1 MTAAHEPEPLIGLIP
16 LIRRVL
22 IDGAR
27 VRGDLDVAAIAH
39 AAVIARDAV
48 LAGRKLLLCGN
59 GGSAADAQHIAA
71 ELVGRFV
78 LERRP
83 LAAIAL
89 TTDTSALT
97 SIANDYG
104 FEHVFARQ
112 IDALG
117 APGDV
122 LVAITT
128 SGTSKN
134 VVAAV
139 AAARARGMK
148 VIGLT
153 GGNGAAFAAACDAG
167 IAVPSTVTARIQECH
182 ITIGHL
188 LCEVIDDAIM
198 AAARSPATAPEPFGQ
213 LLGQPLDQLLGQSP
227 GPAKQRTLEHLIAWR
242 EAQRARH
249 KTVVWTNGV
258 FDVLH
263 VGHLAS
269 LGGARRFGDVLIV
282 GVNGDASVRANKG
295 PERPIYRC
303 EERVALLA
311 ALELV
316 DAILVFDDPTPER
329 VLGQVRPDVH
339 VKGADYAPPHGK
351 PIPERAIVEAYG
363 GRIEFIPMVPGRS
376 STETLARLRSS

>member
-1 MTAAHEPEPLIGLIP
+1 MMTTTTRELERLIQ
-16 LIRRVL
+16 RAL
-22 IDGAR
+22 IDGSR
-27 VRGDLDVAAIAH
+27 VRSDLDVAAIAR
-39 AAVIARDAV
+39 AAELMRDAV
-48 LAGRKLLLCGN
+48 LAGKKVLLCGN

-97 SIANDYG
+97 AIANDYG
-104 FEHVFARQ
+104 YEHVFARQ
-112 IDALG
+112 VDALG
-117 APGDV
+117 AEGDV

-134 VVAAV
+134 VVAAA
-139 AAARARGMK
+139 AAARQRGMK
-148 VIGLT
+148 LIGLT
-153 GGNGAAFAAACDAG
+153 GARGAAFVASCDAG

-188 LCEVIDDAIM
+188 LCEVIDEAF
-198 AAARSPATAPEPFGQ
+198 AAALAAPAAAPETH
-213 LLGQPLDQLLGQSP
+213 
-227 GPAKQRTLEHLIAWR
+227 GPAKQRALEPLIAWR
-242 EAQRARH
+242 EAQRAH
-249 KTVVWTNGV
+249 KKTVVWTNGV

-269 LGGARRFGDVLIV
+269 LRGAKQFGDVLIV
-282 GVNGDASVRANKG
+282 GVNGDASVRASKG

-329 VLGQVRPDVH
+329 VLAQLRPDVH
-339 VKGADYAPPHGK
+339 AKGADYAPPHGK

-363 GRIEFIPMVPGRS
+363 GRIEFIPLVPGRS
-376 STETLARLRSS
+376 STDTLARLRT

>member
-1 MTAAHEPEPLIGLIP
+1 MTAAADDAQRALEQLVQ
-16 LIRRVL
+16 RVL
-22 IDGAR
+22 IEGAR
-27 VRGDLDVAAIAH
+27 VRLDLDVAAIAR
-39 AAVIARDAV
+39 AAALLRDAV
-48 LAGRKLLLCGN
+48 LAGKKVLLCGN

-71 ELVGRFV
+71 ELVGRFEI
-78 LERRP
+78 ERRP

-97 SIANDYG
+97 AIANDYG
-104 FEHVFARQ
+104 YEHVFARQ
-112 IDALG
+112 VDALG
-117 APGDV
+117 ADGDV
-122 LVAITT
+122 LIAITT

-134 VVAAV
+134 VVAAAAV
-139 AAARARGMK
+139 ARTRGMK

-153 GGNGAAFAAACDAG
+153 GGHGAAFVATCDAG
-167 IAVPSTVTARIQECH
+167 VAVSSTVTARIQECH

-188 LCEVIDDAIM
+188 LCEAVDEAFAVT
-198 AAARSPATAPEPFGQ
+198 AAAPAAGPAPH
-213 LLGQPLDQLLGQSP
+213 
-227 GPAKQRTLEHLIAWR
+227 GPAKQWALEPLIAWR
-242 EAQRARH
+242 QALRARK

-269 LGGARRFGDVLIV
+269 LRGAKQLGDVLIV

-329 VLGQVRPDVH
+329 VLAELRPDVH

-351 PIPERAIVEAYG
+351 PIPERAIVEGYG
-363 GRIEFIPMVPGRS
+363 GRIAFLPMVPGRS
-376 STETLARLRSS
+376 STETLARLKG

>member
-1 MTAAHEPEPLIGLIP
+1 VTRVVRPGALER
-16 LIRRVL
+16 LIRTTLV
-22 IDGAR
+22 DGSR
-27 VRGDLDVAAIAH
+27 VRMELDVAAIAR
-39 AAVIARDAV
+39 AAEVMRDAV
-48 LAGRKLLLCGN
+48 LAGKKVLLCGN

-71 ELVGRFV
+71 ELVGRYV

-97 SIANDYG
+97 AIANDYG
-104 FEHVFARQ
+104 YDHVFSRQ
-112 IDALG
+112 VEALG
-117 APGDV
+117 AEGDV
-122 LVAITT
+122 LIAITT

-139 AAARARGMK
+139 TAARGRGMK

-153 GGNGAAFAAACDAG
+153 GGKGGAFVAACDAG
-167 IAVPSTVTARIQECH
+167 VAVPSTVTARIQECH

-188 LCEVIDDAIM
+188 WCEAIDEAFAGSAAEQLAFPVAGAAPADAE
-198 AAARSPATAPEPFGQ
+198 A
-213 LLGQPLDQLLGQSP
+213 
-227 GPAKQRTLEHLIAWR
+227 GPAKQRTLEQLIAWR
-242 EAQRARH
+242 EDQRAR
-249 KTVVWTNGV
+249 KRTVVWTNGV

-269 LGGARRFGDVLIV
+269 LRGAKQFGDALIV

-303 EERVALLA
+303 DERVALLA

-329 VLGQVRPDVH
+329 VLAQLRPDVH

-351 PIPERAIVEAYG
+351 PVPERAVVEAYG
-363 GRIEFIPMVPGRS
+363 GRIEFLPLVPGRS
-376 STETLARLRSS
+376 STDTLARLRS

>member
-1 MTAAHEPEPLIGLIP
+1 MPAASELE
-16 LIRRVL
+16 RRVRDAL
-22 IDGAR
+22 VDGAR
-27 VRGDLDVAAIAH
+27 VRIDLDVAAIAR
-39 AAVIARDAV
+39 AAELMRDAV
-48 LAGRKLLLCGN
+48 LAGKKVLLCGN

-97 SIANDYG
+97 AIANDYG
-104 FEHVFARQ
+104 YGHVFARQ
-112 IDALG
+112 VDALG
-117 APGDV
+117 AAGDV

-134 VVAAV
+134 VVAA
-139 AAARARGMK
+139 ATLARTRGMK

-153 GGNGAAFAAACDAG
+153 GARGAAFVACCDAG
-167 IAVPSTVTARIQECH
+167 VAVPSTVTARIQECH

-188 LCEVIDDAIM
+188 LCEALDEAFAPAIEPP
-198 AAARSPATAPEPFGQ
+198 AAAPRASGHAG
-213 LLGQPLDQLLGQSP
+213 D
-227 GPAKQRTLEHLIAWR
+227 GPAKQRPLEALIAWR
-242 EAQRARH
+242 EAQRAH
-249 KTVVWTNGV
+249 KKTVVWTNGV

-269 LGGARRFGDVLIV
+269 LRGAKQFGDVLIV
-282 GVNGDASVRANKG
+282 GVNGDASVRASKG

-329 VLGQVRPDVH
+329 VLAQLRPDVH
-339 VKGADYAPPHGK
+339 AKGADYAPPHGK

-363 GRIEFIPMVPGRS
+363 GRIEFIPLVPGRS
-376 STETLARLRSS
+376 STDTLARLRT

>member
-1 MTAAHEPEPLIGLIP
+1 MTAAHELEQ
-16 LIRRVL
+16 LIRRALV
-22 IDGAR
+22 DGSR
-27 VRGDLDVAAIAH
+27 VRLDLDVAAIAQA
-39 AAVIARDAV
+39 AAVLRDAV
-48 LAGRKLLLCGN
+48 LAGKKVLLCGN

-89 TTDTSALT
+89 TTDSSALT
-97 SIANDYG
+97 AIANDYG
-104 FEHVFARQ
+104 YEHVFARQ
-112 IDALG
+112 VDALG
-117 APGDV
+117 AEGDV

-134 VVAAV
+134 VVAAAEV
-139 AAARARGMK
+139 ARTRGMK

-153 GGNGAAFAAACDAG
+153 GAKGAAFVASCDAG

-188 LCEVIDDAIM
+188 LCEAVDEAVAVAPGAAI
-198 AAARSPATAPEPFGQ
+198 AAPAAVAPGEPG
-213 LLGQPLDQLLGQSP
+213 
-227 GPAKQRTLEHLIAWR
+227 KQWTLEPLIAWR
-242 EAQRARH
+242 LAQRARK

-269 LGGARRFGDVLIV
+269 LRGAKQFGDVLIV

-295 PERPIYRC
+295 PGRPIYRC
-303 EERVALLA
+303 DERVALLA

-329 VLGQVRPDVH
+329 VLAQLRPDVH
-339 VKGADYAPPHGK
+339 AKGADYAPPHGK
-351 PIPERAIVEAYG
+351 PIPERAIVEGYG
-363 GRIEFIPMVPGRS
+363 GRIEFLPMVPGRS
-376 STETLARLRSS
+376 STETLARLRP